1 MEEARKEGRHGRQAG
16 RQQDQLEARQQASRQ
31 RRLCC
36 VRHRSGLIMGDK
48 KKEWFCAILYVSGS
62 HGTDWLVV
70 W

>member
-31 RRLCC
+31 RHLCC

-48 KKEWFCAILYVSGS
+48 KKNGFALYYTSRVLMGLT
-62 HGTDWLVV
+62 GL
-70 W
+70 